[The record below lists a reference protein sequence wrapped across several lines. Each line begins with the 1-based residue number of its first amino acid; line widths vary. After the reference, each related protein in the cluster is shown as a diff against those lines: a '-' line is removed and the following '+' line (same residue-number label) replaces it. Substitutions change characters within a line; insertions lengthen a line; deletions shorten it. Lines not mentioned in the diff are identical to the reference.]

1 MNHQPIDEI
10 MATAVL
16 RDAADG
22 DTHSAV
28 SATAHPDEAGYA
40 ALPDRIRGYGPTD
53 ADALADLRIA
63 VGHQL
68 AAS

>member
-1 MNHQPIDEI
+1 MNPTDEI

-22 DTHSAV
+22 DTYNPV
-28 SATAHPDEAGYA
+28 SATAYPDAAGYA
-40 ALPDRIRGYGPTD
+40 ALPNEIRRYGPTA

-63 VGHQL
+63 VEQEL
-68 AAS
+68 AAP